1 LERELN
7 YTEAN
12 LNKIHDDVASRC
24 GFGQARWHSRV
35 LKSSLVIDG
44 VEPEADPLVFWCHV
58 IQLKNESYMTG
69 GLSVKKRYQDKRAV
83 ELSFREG
90 LVDFKYPPNSD
101 ERTLFKDIESEK
113 KDGIIVSVSLGFPA
127 ASRDLSN
134 IEIEEIT
141 SYLVRLCDLAQKLGY

>member
-1 LERELN
+1 
-7 YTEAN
+7 
-12 LNKIHDDVASRC
+12 
-24 GFGQARWHSRV
+24 
-35 LKSSLVIDG
+35 
-44 VEPEADPLVFWCHV
+44 
-58 IQLKNESYMTG
+58 MTG